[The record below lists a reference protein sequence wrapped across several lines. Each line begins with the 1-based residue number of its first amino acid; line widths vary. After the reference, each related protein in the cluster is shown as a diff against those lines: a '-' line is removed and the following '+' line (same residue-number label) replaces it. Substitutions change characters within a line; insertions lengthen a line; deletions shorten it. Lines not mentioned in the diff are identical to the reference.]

1 MCVKTY
7 FSRGAAAVLSL
18 LITASAFLS
27 PSKAL
32 AQNGKVLKLEEAV
45 QTALENNF
53 LLEASRKGASAAS
66 WGVKRA
72 YTEFFPSVD
81 FSLAYTRLDN
91 GTLGRANAFYEFV
104 QDNKD
109 QFPEELTRNVRKSA
123 WKNSYGPSIS
133 VTQPIFTGG
142 ALLANL
148 NQWQANDMRAQADLE
163 NTQQETILN
172 VQLSYFGVLKA
183 NELLAVARDYLQS
196 TEEHL
201 VSARKKVEA
210 GLRSRSEILRWEVQK
225 ASAESL
231 VLQAENRLEIAK
243 TALNQVLGVDLN
255 TEYTLT
261 PVEELE
267 VSVPATLA
275 EQTDLALRRHPGLRV
290 AEASVEVA
298 NAQSHIAR
306 SNFVPKLGL
315 AYNYSWE
322 ANDTFA
328 FDSIKQWS
336 LSVVATIPIFN
347 SFRDYAGYQQAR
359 KTTQQVENLREEYK
373 RLLALQV
380 KQASL
385 SLETAQKR
393 VNITE
398 KARAEADENYRIVK
412 NSYEVGLASNLD
424 YLDAQD
430 ARNTARWNFIDARYD
445 YLLAKTELARAMGV
459 LGR

>member
-1 MCVKTY
+1 MFVKTY
-7 FSRGAAAVLSL
+7 FSRGVAMVFAL
-18 LITASAFLS
+18 LISASTFLS
-27 PSKAL
+27 AEKTL
-32 AQNGKVLKLEEAV
+32 AQNSKVLKLNEAV
-45 QTALENNF
+45 QMAIENNYS
-53 LLEASRKGASAAS
+53 LEASRKGASAAS

-72 YTEFFPSVD
+72 YTEFLPTVN
-81 FSLAYTRLDN
+81 FSLVYTRLDG
-91 GTLGRANAFYEFV
+91 GTLDRANAFYNFV
-104 QDNKD
+104 QENRNT
-109 QFPEELTRNVRKSA
+109 FPEELTRNVRPGA
-123 WKNSYGPSIS
+123 WKDSYGPSIRA
-133 VTQPIFTGG
+133 TQPIFTGG
-142 ALLANL
+142 ALMANL
-148 NQWQANDMRAQADLE
+148 DQAQANDLRSQADLE
-163 NTQQETILN
+163 NVQQETILN

-183 NELLAVARDYLQS
+183 NELLGVAREYLQS

-225 ASAESL
+225 AAAESQ
-231 VLQAENRLEIAK
+231 VLQTENRLEIAK
-243 TALNQVLGVDLN
+243 TALNQVLGIDLN
-255 TEYTLT
+255 TEYTLA

-267 VSVPATLA
+267 VSVPPTLT

-290 AEASVEVA
+290 VEASVEVA

-306 SNFVPKLGL
+306 SNFVPKLSL

-359 KTTQQVENLREEYK
+359 KTTQQMESLSEDYK
-373 RLLALQV
+373 RVLALQV

-393 VNITE
+393 VSITE
-398 KARAEADENYRIVK
+398 KARDEADENYRIMK

-445 YLLAKTELARAMGV
+445 YLLAKSALARAMGV
-459 LGR
+459 LGK

>member
-1 MCVKTY
+1 MQVRRNY
-7 FSRGAAAVLSL
+7 LRGVAWIFSVLLFVSV
-18 LITASAFLS
+18 FLS
-27 PSKAL
+27 YGQAL

-45 QTALENNF
+45 QMALENNYS
-53 LLEASRKGASAAS
+53 LEASRKGASAAS

-72 YTEFFPSVD
+72 YTEFLPTVNFDIV
-81 FSLAYTRLDN
+81 YTRIDN
-91 GTLGRANAFYEFV
+91 GTYDRANTFYKLR
-104 QDNKD
+104 NS
-109 QFPEELTRNVRKSA
+109 FPEEIRRNIRPGA
-123 WKNSYGPSIS
+123 WRDSYGPSIS
-133 VTQPIFTGG
+133 ATQPIFAGG
-142 ALLANL
+142 ALMANL
-148 NQWQANDMRAQADLE
+148 DHAQANDLRAQADLE
-163 NTQQETILN
+163 NTKQETIVR

-225 ASAESL
+225 AEAESQ

-243 TALNQVLGVDLN
+243 TALNEVMGVELSG
-255 TEYTLT
+255 EYTLA

-267 VSVPATLA
+267 VSVPPTLA

-306 SNFVPKLGL
+306 SNFVPKLSL
-315 AYNYSWE
+315 AYNYRWE

-347 SFRDYAGYQQAR
+347 SFRDYASYQQAR
-359 KTTQQVENLREEYK
+359 KTTQQMESLSEEYK

-445 YLLAKTELARAMGV
+445 YLLSKTALARAMGV
-459 LGR
+459 LGK

>member
-1 MCVKTY
+1 MQVRTN
-7 FSRGAAAVLSL
+7 FTRGVAVGFAL
-18 LITASAFLS
+18 LISAFTFLS
-27 PSKAL
+27 TEMTL
-32 AQNGKVLKLEEAV
+32 AQNGKVLKLNDAV
-45 QTALENNF
+45 QMALENNYS
-53 LLEASRKGASAAS
+53 LEASRQGASAAS

-72 YTEFFPSVD
+72 YTEFLPTVNFDIV
-81 FSLAYTRLDN
+81 YTRIDN
-91 GTLGRANAFYEFV
+91 GTFERANTFYNIR
-104 QDNKD
+104 DS
-109 QFPEELTRNVRKSA
+109 FPEEIRRNVRPGA
-123 WKNSYGPSIS
+123 WKDSFGPSLS
-133 VTQPIFTGG
+133 VIQPIFAGG

-148 NQWQANDMRAQADLE
+148 NQFQANDLRAQADLE
-163 NTQQETILN
+163 NTRQETILN

-183 NELLAVARDYLQS
+183 NELLGVARDYLQS

-210 GLRSRSEILRWEVQK
+210 GLRGRTEILRWEVQK
-225 ASAESL
+225 AAAESQ

-243 TALNQVLGVDLN
+243 TALNQVLGIDLN

-267 VSVPATLA
+267 VSVPPTLT

-306 SNFVPKLGL
+306 SNFVPKLSL
-315 AYNYSWE
+315 AYNYRWE

-359 KTTQQVENLREEYK
+359 KTTQQMESLSEEYK
-373 RLLALQV
+373 RGLALAV

-385 SLETAQKR
+385 SLETAKKR
-393 VNITE
+393 VTITE
-398 KARAEADENYRIVK
+398 KAQAEAEENHRIIEK
-412 NSYEVGLASNLD
+412 SYEVGLASNLD

-430 ARNTARWNFIDARYD
+430 ARNTARWNYIDARYD
-445 YLLAKTELARAMGV
+445 YLLSKTALARAMGV
-459 LGR
+459 LGK